1 MDKQTPSTSV
11 RHNDGYS
18 KALIESYAQWMDGAG
33 FQGSNMEEQVPAP
46 GAATIEKPTEEDEVT
61 TPIGTIP
68 KPAFDKETI
77 PTLKVVNTDDG
88 STKDP
93 KFNAGPPDSTKNK
106 SSYGAQI
113 KNLMVKKEEVEPVE
127 EGKKAKKDYDG
138 DGKVESGKAEYFGSK
153 DKAIKKAMKK
163 EDATYGY
170 DKKGNSLN
178 PKDKK
183 KAMKKEDI
191 DARQSELWDEASK
204 ILTELSE
211 LTDTT
216 YTVTG
221 EKWDK
226 DQAEGV
232 VPSTEAPKP
241 TTSEAYKA
249 KARKTAAKILGYSKK

>member
-1 MDKQTPSTSV
+1 MDKPTPSTSV

-33 FQGSNMEEQVPAP
+33 FQGSSMEEQVPAP
-46 GAATIEKPTEEDEVT
+46 GSATIEKPTEEDKVT

-68 KPAFDKETI
+68 KPAFDTETI

-127 EGKKAKKDYDG
+127 E
-138 DGKVESGKAEYFGSK
+138 DGKW
-153 DKAIKKAMKK
+153 
-163 EDATYGY
+163 GY

-183 KAMKKEDI
+183 KEIKKEDF
-191 DARQSELWDEASK
+191 DAKQSELWDAASK

-211 LTDTT
+211 LTETT

-221 EKWDK
+221 EKWDV
-226 DQAEGV
+226 EGY
-232 VPSTEAPKP
+232 VPDDGSKAPTP
-241 TTSEAYKA
+241 EMREEAYKA
-249 KARKTAAKILGYSKK
+249 AARKTAEKILKYSKK

>member
-1 MDKQTPSTSV
+1 MDKPTPSTSV

-33 FQGSNMEEQVPAP
+33 FQGSSMEEQVPAP
-46 GAATIEKPTEEDEVT
+46 GSATIEKPTEEDKVT

-113 KNLMVKKEEVEPVE
+113 KNLMVKKEQVEPVE
-127 EGKKAKKDYDG
+127 E
-138 DGKVESGKAEYFGSK
+138 DGKW
-153 DKAIKKAMKK
+153 
-163 EDATYGY
+163 GY

-183 KAMKKEDI
+183 KEIKKEDF
-191 DARQSELWDEASK
+191 DAKQSELWDEAAK

-211 LTDTT
+211 LTETT

-221 EKWDK
+221 EKWDV
-226 DQAEGV
+226 EGY
-232 VPSTEAPKP
+232 VPDDGSKAPTP
-241 TTSEAYKA
+241 EMREEAYKA
-249 KARKTAAKILGYSKK
+249 AARKTAEKILKYSKK

>member
-1 MDKQTPSTSV
+1 MDKPTPSTSV

-33 FQGSNMEEQVPAP
+33 FQGSSMEEQVPAP
-46 GAATIEKPTEEDEVT
+46 GSATIEKPTEEDKVT

-127 EGKKAKKDYDG
+127 E
-138 DGKVESGKAEYFGSK
+138 DGKW
-153 DKAIKKAMKK
+153 
-163 EDATYGY
+163 GY

-183 KAMKKEDI
+183 KEIKKEDF
-191 DARQSELWDEASK
+191 DAKQSELWDAASK

-211 LTDTT
+211 LTETT

-221 EKWDK
+221 EKWDV
-226 DQAEGV
+226 EGY
-232 VPSTEAPKP
+232 VPDDGSKAPTP
-241 TTSEAYKA
+241 EMREEAYKA
-249 KARKTAAKILGYSKK
+249 AARKTAEKILKYSKK

>member
-1 MDKQTPSTSV
+1 MDKPTPSTSV

-33 FQGSNMEEQVPAP
+33 FQGSHMEEQVPAP
-46 GAATIEKPTEEDEVT
+46 GSATIEKPTEEDKVT

-68 KPAFDKETI
+68 KPEFDKETV

-88 STKDP
+88 GTKDP

-127 EGKKAKKDYDG
+127 E
-138 DGKVESGKAEYFGSK
+138 DGKW
-153 DKAIKKAMKK
+153 
-163 EDATYGY
+163 GY

-183 KAMKKEDI
+183 KEIKKEDF
-191 DARQSELWDEASK
+191 DAKQSELWDAASK

-211 LTDTT
+211 LTETT

-221 EKWDK
+221 EKWDV
-226 DQAEGV
+226 EGF
-232 VPSTEAPKP
+232 VPDDGSKAPTP
-241 TTSEAYKA
+241 EMREEAYKA
-249 KARKTAAKILGYSKK
+249 AARKTAEKILKYSKK

>member
-1 MDKQTPSTSV
+1 MDKPTPSTSV
-11 RHNDGYS
+11 RHNDEYS

-33 FQGSNMEEQVPAP
+33 FQGSSMEEQVPAP
-46 GAATIEKPTEEDEVT
+46 GSATIEKPTEEDKVT

-113 KNLMVKKEEVEPVE
+113 KNLMVKKEQVEPVE
-127 EGKKAKKDYDG
+127 E
-138 DGKVESGKAEYFGSK
+138 DGKW
-153 DKAIKKAMKK
+153 
-163 EDATYGY
+163 GY

-183 KAMKKEDI
+183 KAMKKEDF
-191 DARQSELWDEASK
+191 DAKQSELWDAASK

-211 LTDTT
+211 LTETT

-221 EKWDK
+221 EKWDV
-226 DQAEGV
+226 EGF
-232 VPSTEAPKP
+232 VPDDGSKAPTP
-241 TTSEAYKA
+241 EMREEAYKA
-249 KARKTAAKILGYSKK
+249 AARKTAEKILKYSKK

>member
-11 RHNDGYS
+11 RHNDAYS
-18 KALIESYAQWMDGAG
+18 KALIESYAQWMDGDR
-33 FQGSNMEEQVPAP
+33 FQGSNMEEQVPAY
-46 GAATIEKPTEEDEVT
+46 GGVAEKPAETKDSEEAIV

-68 KPAFDKETI
+68 KPAFDQETI

-88 STKDP
+88 GTKDP

-163 EDATYGY
+163 ED
-170 DKKGNSLN
+170 
-178 PKDKK
+178 
-183 KAMKKEDI
+183 I

-232 VPSTEAPKP
+232 VPSTEAPEP

-249 KARKTAAKILGYSKK
+249 KARKTAKKILGYSKK

>member
-1 MDKQTPSTSV
+1 MDKPTPSTSV

-18 KALIESYAQWMDGAG
+18 QALIESYAQWMDGAG
-33 FQGSNMEEQVPAP
+33 FQGSHVEEQVPAP
-46 GAATIEKPTEEDEVT
+46 GSATIEKPTEEDKVT

-68 KPAFDKETI
+68 KPEFDKETV

-88 STKDP
+88 GTKDP

-127 EGKKAKKDYDG
+127 E
-138 DGKVESGKAEYFGSK
+138 DGKW
-153 DKAIKKAMKK
+153 
-163 EDATYGY
+163 GY

-183 KAMKKEDI
+183 KEIKKEDF
-191 DARQSELWDEASK
+191 DAKQSDLWDAASK

-211 LTDTT
+211 LTETT

-221 EKWDK
+221 EKWDV
-226 DQAEGV
+226 EGF
-232 VPSTEAPKP
+232 VPDDGSKAPTP
-241 TTSEAYKA
+241 EMREEAYKA
-249 KARKTAAKILGYSKK
+249 AARKTAEKILKYSKK

>member
-1 MDKQTPSTSV
+1 MDKPTPSTSV
-11 RHNDGYS
+11 RHNDEYS

-33 FQGSNMEEQVPAP
+33 FQGSSMEEQVPAP
-46 GAATIEKPTEEDEVT
+46 GSATIEKPTEEDKVT

-127 EGKKAKKDYDG
+127 E
-138 DGKVESGKAEYFGSK
+138 DGKW
-153 DKAIKKAMKK
+153 
-163 EDATYGY
+163 GY

-183 KAMKKEDI
+183 KAMKKEDF
-191 DARQSELWDEASK
+191 DAKQSELWDAASK

-211 LTDTT
+211 LTETT

-221 EKWDK
+221 EKWDV
-226 DQAEGV
+226 EGY
-232 VPSTEAPKP
+232 VPDDGSKAPTP
-241 TTSEAYKA
+241 EMREEAYKA
-249 KARKTAAKILGYSKK
+249 AARKTAEKILKYSKK

>member
-1 MDKQTPSTSV
+1 MDKPTPSTSV
-11 RHNDGYS
+11 RHNDEYS

-33 FQGSNMEEQVPAP
+33 FQGSSMEEQVPAP
-46 GAATIEKPTEEDEVT
+46 GSATIEKPTEEDKVT

-68 KPAFDKETI
+68 KPAFDTETI

-127 EGKKAKKDYDG
+127 E
-138 DGKVESGKAEYFGSK
+138 DGKW
-153 DKAIKKAMKK
+153 
-163 EDATYGY
+163 GY

-183 KAMKKEDI
+183 KAMKKEDF
-191 DARQSELWDEASK
+191 DAKQSELWDAASK

-211 LTDTT
+211 LTETT

-221 EKWDK
+221 EKWDV
-226 DQAEGV
+226 EGY
-232 VPSTEAPKP
+232 VPDDGSKAPTP
-241 TTSEAYKA
+241 EMREEAYKA
-249 KARKTAAKILGYSKK
+249 AARKTAEKILKYSKK

>member
-1 MDKQTPSTSV
+1 
-11 RHNDGYS
+11 
-18 KALIESYAQWMDGAG
+18 
-33 FQGSNMEEQVPAP
+33 
-46 GAATIEKPTEEDEVT
+46 
-61 TPIGTIP
+61 
-68 KPAFDKETI
+68 
-77 PTLKVVNTDDG
+77 
-88 STKDP
+88 
-93 KFNAGPPDSTKNK
+93 
-106 SSYGAQI
+106 
-113 KNLMVKKEEVEPVE
+113 
-127 EGKKAKKDYDG
+127 
-138 DGKVESGKAEYFGSK
+138 
-153 DKAIKKAMKK
+153 MKK

-221 EKWDK
+221 EKWDV
-226 DQAEGV
+226 EGY
-232 VPSTEAPKP
+232 VPETEAPEP
-241 TTSEAYKA
+241 TKSEAYKA

>member
-1 MDKQTPSTSV
+1 MDKPTPSTSV

-33 FQGSNMEEQVPAP
+33 FQGSHMEEQVPAP
-46 GAATIEKPTEEDEVT
+46 GSATIEKPTEEDKVT

-127 EGKKAKKDYDG
+127 E
-138 DGKVESGKAEYFGSK
+138 DGKW
-153 DKAIKKAMKK
+153 
-163 EDATYGY
+163 GY

-183 KAMKKEDI
+183 KEIKKEDF
-191 DARQSELWDEASK
+191 DAKQSELWDEAAK

-211 LTDTT
+211 LTETT

-221 EKWDK
+221 EKWDV
-226 DQAEGV
+226 EGY
-232 VPSTEAPKP
+232 VPDDGSKAPTP
-241 TTSEAYKA
+241 EMREEAYKA
-249 KARKTAAKILGYSKK
+249 AARKTAEKILKYSKK

>member
-1 MDKQTPSTSV
+1 MDKPTPSTSV

-33 FQGSNMEEQVPAP
+33 FQGSHMEEQVPAP
-46 GAATIEKPTEEDEVT
+46 GSATIEKPTEEDKVT

-127 EGKKAKKDYDG
+127 E
-138 DGKVESGKAEYFGSK
+138 DGKW
-153 DKAIKKAMKK
+153 
-163 EDATYGY
+163 GY

-183 KAMKKEDI
+183 KEIKKEDF
-191 DARQSELWDEASK
+191 DAKQSELWDAASK

-211 LTDTT
+211 LTETT

-221 EKWDK
+221 EKWDV
-226 DQAEGV
+226 EGF
-232 VPSTEAPKP
+232 VPDDGSKAPTP
-241 TTSEAYKA
+241 EMREEAYKA
-249 KARKTAAKILGYSKK
+249 AARKTAEKILKYSKK

>member
-1 MDKQTPSTSV
+1 MDKPTPSTSV
-11 RHNDGYS
+11 RHNDEYS

-33 FQGSNMEEQVPAP
+33 FQGSSMEEQVPAP
-46 GAATIEKPTEEDEVT
+46 GSATIEKPTEEDKVT

-113 KNLMVKKEEVEPVE
+113 KNLMVKKEQVEPVE
-127 EGKKAKKDYDG
+127 E
-138 DGKVESGKAEYFGSK
+138 DGKW
-153 DKAIKKAMKK
+153 
-163 EDATYGY
+163 GY

-183 KAMKKEDI
+183 KEIKKEDF
-191 DARQSELWDEASK
+191 DAKQSELWDEAAK

-211 LTDTT
+211 LTETT

-221 EKWDK
+221 EKWDV
-226 DQAEGV
+226 EGF
-232 VPSTEAPKP
+232 VPDDGSKAPTP
-241 TTSEAYKA
+241 EMREEAYKA
-249 KARKTAAKILGYSKK
+249 AARKTAEKILKYSKK

>member
-1 MDKQTPSTSV
+1 MDKPTPSTSV

-33 FQGSNMEEQVPAP
+33 FQGSAMEEQVPAP
-46 GAATIEKPTEEDEVT
+46 GSAVVEKPAEDEVT

-68 KPAFDKETI
+68 KPAFDTETI

-88 STKDP
+88 GTKDP

-113 KNLMVKKEEVEPVE
+113 KNLMVKKEEKEVVTEVDTKQPQS
-127 EGKKAKKDYDG
+127 
-138 DGKVESGKAEYFGSK
+138 VESCPKCGATPCKEH
-153 DKAIKKAMKK
+153 AIKKEDK
-163 EDATYGY
+163 ET
-170 DKKGNSLN
+170 
-178 PKDKK
+178 
-183 KAMKKEDI
+183 
-191 DARQSELWDEASK
+191 QLWDEAAK

-211 LTDTT
+211 LTETT
-216 YTVTG
+216 YKITG

-232 VPSTEAPKP
+232 VPSTEAPSPK
-241 TTSEAYKA
+241 SESYKA
-249 KARKTAAKILGYSKK
+249 KARKTAEKILKYSKK

>member
-1 MDKQTPSTSV
+1 MDKPTPSTSV

-33 FQGSNMEEQVPAP
+33 FQGSSMEEQVPAP
-46 GAATIEKPTEEDEVT
+46 GAATIEKPTEEDKVT

-88 STKDP
+88 GTKDP

-113 KNLMVKKEEVEPVE
+113 KNLMVKKEEKEVKSEDFD
-127 EGKKAKKDYDG
+127 AK
-138 DGKVESGKAEYFGSK
+138 
-153 DKAIKKAMKK
+153 
-163 EDATYGY
+163 
-170 DKKGNSLN
+170 
-178 PKDKK
+178 
-183 KAMKKEDI
+183 
-191 DARQSELWDEASK
+191 QSELWDQASK

-211 LTDTT
+211 LTETT

-221 EKWDK
+221 EKWEVKRDHVPDDGSTLPTPEVTK
-226 DQAEGV
+226 ESAEK
-232 VPSTEAPKP
+232 EK
-241 TTSEAYKA
+241 AYKA
-249 KARKTAAKILGYSKK
+249 KAKKTAEKILSYSKK

>member
-1 MDKQTPSTSV
+1 MDKPTPSTSV
-11 RHNDGYS
+11 RHNDEYS

-33 FQGSNMEEQVPAP
+33 FQGSSMEEQVPAP
-46 GAATIEKPTEEDEVT
+46 GSATIEKPTEEDKVT

-68 KPAFDKETI
+68 KPAFDTETI

-127 EGKKAKKDYDG
+127 E
-138 DGKVESGKAEYFGSK
+138 DGKW
-153 DKAIKKAMKK
+153 
-163 EDATYGY
+163 GY

-183 KAMKKEDI
+183 KEIKKEDF
-191 DARQSELWDEASK
+191 DAKQSELWDEAAK

-211 LTDTT
+211 LTETT

-221 EKWDK
+221 EKWDV
-226 DQAEGV
+226 EGY
-232 VPSTEAPKP
+232 VPDDGSKAPTP
-241 TTSEAYKA
+241 EMREEAYKA
-249 KARKTAAKILGYSKK
+249 AARKTAEKILKYSKK

>member
-1 MDKQTPSTSV
+1 
-11 RHNDGYS
+11 
-18 KALIESYAQWMDGAG
+18 
-33 FQGSNMEEQVPAP
+33 
-46 GAATIEKPTEEDEVT
+46 
-61 TPIGTIP
+61 
-68 KPAFDKETI
+68 
-77 PTLKVVNTDDG
+77 
-88 STKDP
+88 
-93 KFNAGPPDSTKNK
+93 
-106 SSYGAQI
+106 
-113 KNLMVKKEEVEPVE
+113 LMVKKEEVEPVE

-153 DKAIKKAMKK
+153 DKAI
-163 EDATYGY
+163 
-170 DKKGNSLN
+170 
-178 PKDKK
+178 K

-249 KARKTAAKILGYSKK
+249 KARKTAKKILGYSKK

>member
-1 MDKQTPSTSV
+1 MDKPTPSTSV
-11 RHNDGYS
+11 RHNDEYS

-33 FQGSNMEEQVPAP
+33 FQGSSMEEQVPAP
-46 GAATIEKPTEEDEVT
+46 GSATIEKPTEEDKVT

-68 KPAFDKETI
+68 KPAFDTETI

-113 KNLMVKKEEVEPVE
+113 KNLMVKKEQVEPVE
-127 EGKKAKKDYDG
+127 E
-138 DGKVESGKAEYFGSK
+138 DGKW
-153 DKAIKKAMKK
+153 
-163 EDATYGY
+163 GY

-183 KAMKKEDI
+183 KAMKKEDF
-191 DARQSELWDEASK
+191 DAKQSELWDAASK

-211 LTDTT
+211 LTETT

-221 EKWDK
+221 EKWDV
-226 DQAEGV
+226 EGY
-232 VPSTEAPKP
+232 VPDDGSKAPTP
-241 TTSEAYKA
+241 EMREEAYKA
-249 KARKTAAKILGYSKK
+249 AARKTAETILKYSKK

>member
-1 MDKQTPSTSV
+1 MDKPTPSTSV
-11 RHNDGYS
+11 RHNDEYS

-33 FQGSNMEEQVPAP
+33 FQGSSMEEQVPAP
-46 GAATIEKPTEEDEVT
+46 GSATIEKPTEEDKVT

-113 KNLMVKKEEVEPVE
+113 KNLMVKKEQVEPVE
-127 EGKKAKKDYDG
+127 E
-138 DGKVESGKAEYFGSK
+138 DGKW
-153 DKAIKKAMKK
+153 
-163 EDATYGY
+163 GY

-183 KAMKKEDI
+183 KEIKKEDF
-191 DARQSELWDEASK
+191 DAKQSELWDEAAK

-211 LTDTT
+211 LTETT

-221 EKWDK
+221 EKWDV
-226 DQAEGV
+226 EGY
-232 VPSTEAPKP
+232 VPDDGSKAPTP
-241 TTSEAYKA
+241 EMREEAYKA
-249 KARKTAAKILGYSKK
+249 AARKTAEKILKYSKK

>member
-1 MDKQTPSTSV
+1 MDKPTPSTSV

-33 FQGSNMEEQVPAP
+33 FQGSHMEEQVPAY
-46 GAATIEKPTEEDEVT
+46 GGSAVAEKPTEEDKVT

-68 KPAFDKETI
+68 KPEFDKETV

-127 EGKKAKKDYDG
+127 EGKKAKKDHDG

-163 EDATYGY
+163 EDF
-170 DKKGNSLN
+170 
-178 PKDKK
+178 
-183 KAMKKEDI
+183 
-191 DARQSELWDEASK
+191 DAKQSELWDAASK

-211 LTDTT
+211 LTETT

-221 EKWDK
+221 EKWDV
-226 DQAEGV
+226 EGY
-232 VPSTEAPKP
+232 VPDDGSKAPTP
-241 TTSEAYKA
+241 EMREEAYKA
-249 KARKTAAKILGYSKK
+249 KAKKTAEKILKYSKK

>member
-1 MDKQTPSTSV
+1 MDKPTPSTSV

-33 FQGSNMEEQVPAP
+33 FQGSSMEEQVPAYGG
-46 GAATIEKPTEEDEVT
+46 GAVAEKPTEEDKVT
-61 TPIGTIP
+61 TPIGTVP

-77 PTLKVVNTDDG
+77 PTIKVVNTDDG
-88 STKDP
+88 GTKDP

-113 KNLMVKKEEVEPVE
+113 KNIMIKKEEVEPVE
-127 EGKKAKKDYDG
+127 EGKAKKDYDG

-163 EDATYGY
+163 EDF
-170 DKKGNSLN
+170 
-178 PKDKK
+178 
-183 KAMKKEDI
+183 
-191 DARQSELWDEASK
+191 DAKQSELWDAASK

-211 LTDTT
+211 LTETT

-221 EKWDK
+221 EKWDV
-226 DQAEGV
+226 EGY
-232 VPSTEAPKP
+232 VPDDGSKAPSP
-241 TTSEAYKA
+241 EMREESYKA
-249 KARKTAAKILGYSKK
+249 KARKTAEKILKYSKK

>member
-1 MDKQTPSTSV
+1 MDKPTPSTSV

-33 FQGSNMEEQVPAP
+33 FQGSTMEEQVPAP
-46 GAATIEKPTEEDEVT
+46 GAATIEKPTEEDKVT

-88 STKDP
+88 GTKDP

-113 KNLMVKKEEVEPVE
+113 KNLLVKKEEVEPVE
-127 EGKKAKKDYDG
+127 EGKAKKDHDG

-153 DKAIKKAMKK
+153 DKAIKIAMKK
-163 EDATYGY
+163 EDF
-170 DKKGNSLN
+170 
-178 PKDKK
+178 
-183 KAMKKEDI
+183 
-191 DARQSELWDEASK
+191 DAKQSELWDEASK

-211 LTDTT
+211 LTETT

-221 EKWDK
+221 EKWDV
-226 DQAEGV
+226 EGY
-232 VPSTEAPKP
+232 VPDDGSKAPTP
-241 TTSEAYKA
+241 EMREESYKA
-249 KARKTAAKILGYSKK
+249 KARKTAEKILKYSKK

>member
-1 MDKQTPSTSV
+1 M
-11 RHNDGYS
+11 
-18 KALIESYAQWMDGAG
+18 ESYTRWTGGAG
-33 FQGSNMEEQVPAP
+33 FQNSTIKEEEIPTGQKQGGTTFASFDTPIGSVPAP
-46 GAATIEKPTEEDEVT
+46 AEDSSTTIPTIEKQ
-61 TPIGTIP
+61 
-68 KPAFDKETI
+68 KP
-77 PTLKVVNTDDG
+77 DDG

-221 EKWDK
+221 EKWDV
-226 DQAEGV
+226 EGY
-232 VPSTEAPKP
+232 VPETEAPEP
-241 TTSEAYKA
+241 TKSEAYKA

>member
-1 MDKQTPSTSV
+1 MDKPTPSTSV

-46 GAATIEKPTEEDEVT
+46 GSATIEKPTEEDKVT

-88 STKDP
+88 GTKDP

-127 EGKKAKKDYDG
+127 EGKAKKDHDG
-138 DGKVESGKAEYFGSK
+138 DGKIESGKAEYFGSK

-163 EDATYGY
+163 EDF
-170 DKKGNSLN
+170 
-178 PKDKK
+178 
-183 KAMKKEDI
+183 
-191 DARQSELWDEASK
+191 DAKQSELWDAASK

-211 LTDTT
+211 LTETT

-221 EKWDK
+221 EKWDV
-226 DQAEGV
+226 EGY
-232 VPSTEAPKP
+232 VPDDGSKAPSP
-241 TTSEAYKA
+241 EMREESYKA
-249 KARKTAAKILGYSKK
+249 KARKTAEKILKYSKK

>member
-46 GAATIEKPTEEDEVT
+46 GSAVVEKPAEDEVT

-68 KPAFDKETI
+68 KPAFDTETI

-163 EDATYGY
+163 ED
-170 DKKGNSLN
+170 
-178 PKDKK
+178 
-183 KAMKKEDI
+183 I

-211 LTDTT
+211 LTETT

-221 EKWDK
+221 EKWDV
-226 DQAEGV
+226 EGY
-232 VPSTEAPKP
+232 VPETEAPEP
-241 TTSEAYKA
+241 TKSEAYKA